1 MRTHHESDSQIG
13 SQRNQLLVQALIAN
27 HLQGMQHQRF
37 GSLWFSLI
45 RRSLRTGLRTRLR
58 FVDQSELS
66 MSELK

>member
-37 GSLWFSLI
+37 GL
-45 RRSLRTGLRTRLR
+45 LRLSDKFTN
-58 FVDQSELS
+58 QSEAWLTDNTQH
-66 MSELK
+66 K